1 MHGQDRE
8 HAAEVGKDDEQH
20 GAFSSRSG
28 VRGRIRRRR
37 VEGEREAVHAVAQA
51 GRLRAVVEHVAEMAA
66 AAAAVHFGADHPERC
81 VGVRG
86 DRVVERFPSSAS
98 PYGCRTWWP
107 TRTAR
112 GAAGA
117 RERALPVLVV
127 QRAGVRTLGAGFA
140 QDRVLG
146 GREPA
151 MPFGVAE
158 GDFKRGG
165 RLRGGRRCGERTA
178 DQRGGRRTTASR
190 ARRGRWRRRT
200 ADVCGWA

>member
-1 MHGQDRE
+1 MSSMVRSPVGRE
-8 HAAEVGKDDEQH
+8 F
-20 GAFSSRSG
+20 GAGSG
-28 VRGRIRRRR
+28 GGG

-51 GRLRAVVEHVAEMAA
+51 GRLRAVVEHVAEM
-66 AAAAVHFGADHPERC
+66 PQRRQC
-81 VGVRG
+81 TSVRTIPNDASVFVATAWSSG
-86 DRVVERFPSSAS
+86 FRSSAS

-112 GAAGA
+112 RSRA

-165 RLRGGRRCGERTA
+165 RLRGGRRCGERT
-178 DQRGGRRTTASR
+178 TS
-190 ARRGRWRRRT
+190 ARRPTDDSVAST
-200 ADVCGWA
+200 ARPVAPANSRCLRVA